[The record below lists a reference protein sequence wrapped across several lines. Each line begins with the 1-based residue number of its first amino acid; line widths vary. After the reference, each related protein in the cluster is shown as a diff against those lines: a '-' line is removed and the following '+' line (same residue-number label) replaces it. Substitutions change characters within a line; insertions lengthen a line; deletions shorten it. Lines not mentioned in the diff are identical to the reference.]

1 MRPAFQSFIVQSS
14 LPLGE
19 RKGRRER
26 DLFKECIL
34 VAVVKVSKRAVNR
47 AYRQG
52 PRGSIAANP
61 KELGAQ
67 SAVDIRYNELVSSL
81 KKVLDKSI
89 TFCVIKE
96 ILKLHFRCGTGQVG
110 SRGNLAQ

>member
-1 MRPAFQSFIVQSS
+1 MRASFQSFIVQSS

-67 SAVDIRYNELVSSL
+67 SSVDIRYTELE
-81 KKVLDKSI
+81 KCIESI
-89 TFCVIKE
+89 IFCVITK
-96 ILKLHFRCGTGQVG
+96 GVG
-110 SRGNLAQ
+110 SCISGVGQDK